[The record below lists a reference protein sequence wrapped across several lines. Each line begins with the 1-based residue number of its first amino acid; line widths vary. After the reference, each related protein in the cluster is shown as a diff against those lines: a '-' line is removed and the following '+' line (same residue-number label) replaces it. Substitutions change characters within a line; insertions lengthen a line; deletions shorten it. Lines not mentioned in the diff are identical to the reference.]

1 MVRSMQAQVDKY
13 FEEVLQCDTTVM
25 ATLLNPFF
33 WLQFF
38 EQDFGL
44 DHKVTSRARKLLQ
57 HKFDT
62 CKSTLAL
69 TIPIQTQLKCVPTEK
84 SDKAGPSNLFQL
96 FKAQDPEVESNEIA
110 AYLKQHWTRC
120 AALRFRP

>member
-1 MVRSMQAQVDKY
+1 MQAQVDKY

-110 AYLKQHWTRC
+110 AYLKQRWTRC